1 MNQSSNIYG
10 QNSSQFGQQ
19 PPYNQQQGQYGQ
31 PPQGQQPPYGQ
42 PPQGQYGQPPQG
54 QQSPYGQ
61 PPQGQQ
67 PPYGQPPQGQYGQPP
82 QGQYGQPPQGQY
94 GQPPQGQYGQP
105 PQGQQ
110 PPYGQPPFGQQP
122 PQNNSGPEN
131 PKRHRPNYSIQPKF
145 NQIAVGRGIDG
156 TEYDTIIGAAK
167 TAYEQSKN
175 NTQEISFKTG
185 SAIRSFLNGEWFV
198 FVSDKNKKY
207 DFSLSTVA
215 SNDFLTFSLGD
226 TLFQIVRL
234 KE

>member
-1 MNQSSNIYG
+1 MNQSSNPYG
-10 QNSSQFGQQ
+10 QNSQSQFGQQ
-19 PPYNQQQGQYGQ
+19 P
-31 PPQGQQPPYGQ
+31 
-42 PPQGQYGQPPQG
+42 
-54 QQSPYGQ
+54 PYGQ

-82 QGQYGQPPQGQY
+82 Y

-110 PPYGQPPFGQQP
+110 PPYGQPPQGQQPPFGQQP
-122 PQNNSGPEN
+122 PQNNLGPEN
-131 PKRHRPNYSIQPKF
+131 TKRHRPNFSVEPKF
-145 NQIAVGRGIDG
+145 VQIAVGRGIDG
-156 TEYDTIIGAAK
+156 AEYDTIIGAAK
-167 TAYEQSKN
+167 TAYEQSRNDNK
-175 NTQEISFKTG
+175 EISFRTG
-185 SAIRSFLNGEWFV
+185 TGIRNILKGEWFV